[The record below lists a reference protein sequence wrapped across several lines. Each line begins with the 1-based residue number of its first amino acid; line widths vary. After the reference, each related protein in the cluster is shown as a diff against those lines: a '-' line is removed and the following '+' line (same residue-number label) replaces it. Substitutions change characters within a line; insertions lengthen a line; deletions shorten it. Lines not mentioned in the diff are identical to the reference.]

1 MWSSIILTALPLVA
15 ATPVKRAPLLTRDAS
30 EVIEGKYIVV
40 MNGGSQVSAVNNAIS
55 SIAADADYVYNNLGG
70 FAASLTDA
78 EVDSLRNDPSVAY
91 IEQDAKAQIFAT
103 QENAPWGLAR
113 LSNKA
118 PGSTTYTYAD
128 GAGAGVCAYVVDTG
142 IDVEHSDF
150 GGRATW
156 VANVINSATTDDNG
170 HGTHCAGTIAGS
182 TYGVAKNATLYAI
195 KAFNAAGGGSLTTMI
210 AGMEKVIEDAPS
222 RNCPN
227 GIVVSMSFGVNSK
240 SQSVNDAG
248 KALVDAGYF
257 GAVAAG
263 NGDPNNGN
271 SPIDAGGVS
280 PASEVSLCTV
290 GATDSEDATAYFSN
304 YGTVVDIYAPGV
316 NVLSD
321 VPGGGTGTKS
331 GTSMATPHVAGLGA
345 YFLSQGQSASG
356 LCEYL
361 QGIALKD
368 VISDVPSGT
377 KNLLAQNGQAA

>member
-1 MWSSIILTALPLVA
+1 
-15 ATPVKRAPLLTRDAS
+15 
-30 EVIEGKYIVV
+30 
-40 MNGGSQVSAVNNAIS
+40 
-55 SIAADADYVYNNLGG
+55 
-70 FAASLTDA
+70 
-78 EVDSLRNDPSVAY
+78 
-91 IEQDAKAQIFAT
+91 
-103 QENAPWGLAR
+103 
-113 LSNKA
+113 
-118 PGSTTYTYAD
+118 
-128 GAGAGVCAYVVDTG
+128 
-142 IDVEHSDF
+142 
-150 GGRATW
+150 
-156 VANVINSATTDDNG
+156 
-170 HGTHCAGTIAGS
+170 
-182 TYGVAKNATLYAI
+182 
-195 KAFNAAGGGSLTTMI
+195 MI

-321 VPGGGTGTKS
+321 IPGGSTGTKS

-345 YFLSQGQSASG
+345 YFLSQGQSAAG

-368 VISDVPSGT
+368 VISGVPSGT
-377 KNLLAQNGQAA
+377 KNLLAQNGEAA